1 MDDNLNDDWREF
13 LSLMISKRVKF
24 LLLGGH
30 AVSVHAHPR
39 VTEDLDVFVEISTL
53 NARRLRSVL
62 VDFGFGESAPT
73 VEDLAT
79 EGKVFMVGLPP
90 WRIDILTKISGVR
103 FETAWKN
110 RIQLRLS
117 VGTINVIS
125 RGDLIRNKRASG
137 RAKDLADLVALRARP
152 ISRTS

>member
-1 MDDNLNDDWREF
+1 MDDNLSDDWREF

-24 LLLGGH
+24 LVLGGH

-39 VTEDLDVFVEISTL
+39 VTEDLDLFVEVSAL
-53 NARRLRSVL
+53 NAQRLRSVL

-73 VEDLAT
+73 VEELAT
-79 EGKVFMVGLPP
+79 VGKVFMVGIPP
-90 WRIDILTKISGVR
+90 WRIDILTKISGVS

-110 RIQLRLS
+110 RVRLRLS
-117 VGTINVIS
+117 VGTINLIS
-125 RGDLIRNKRASG
+125 RKDLIRNKRASG

-152 ISRTS
+152 TGGK

>member
-30 AVSVHAHPR
+30 AVAVHAHPR
-39 VTEDLDVFVEISTL
+39 VTEDLDVFVEVSAL
-53 NARRLRSVL
+53 NAERLRNVL
-62 VDFGFGESAPT
+62 VDFGFGQSAPT
-73 VEDLAT
+73 VGELAT
-79 EGKVFMVGLPP
+79 EGKVFMVGVPP

-110 RIQLRLS
+110 RIRLRLS

-137 RAKDLADLVALRARP
+137 RAKDLADLVALQAR
-152 ISRTS
+152 RTGR

>member
-1 MDDNLNDDWREF
+1 MDDTLNDDWREF

-30 AVSVHAHPR
+30 AVSVHARPR
-39 VTEDLDVFVEISTL
+39 MTEELDVFVEVSTL
-53 NARRLRSVL
+53 NAKRLRGVL
-62 VDFGFGESAPT
+62 ADFGFGDAAPT
-73 VEDLAT
+73 VGELAT
-79 EGKVFMVGLPP
+79 KGKVFMVGVPP

-110 RIQLRLS
+110 RMPLRLS

-125 RGDLIRNKRASG
+125 RRDLIRNKRASG
-137 RAKDLADLVALRARP
+137 RDKDLADLVALKQAP
-152 ISRTS
+152 SLGK

>member
-24 LLLGGH
+24 LVLGGH

-39 VTEDLDVFVEISTL
+39 VTEDLDVFVEVSAA
-53 NARRLRSVL
+53 NARRLRAVL

-73 VEDLAT
+73 VEQLAT
-79 EGKVFMVGLPP
+79 EGKVFMVGVPP
-90 WRIDILTKISGVR
+90 WRVDILTKISGVR

-110 RIQLRLS
+110 RVRLRLS
-117 VGTINVIS
+117 VGTINLIS

-137 RAKDLADLVALRARP
+137 RAKDLADLVALQARP
-152 ISRTS
+152 AGGK

>member
-1 MDDNLNDDWREF
+1 MDDKLNDDWREF

-24 LLLGGH
+24 LVLGGH

-39 VTEDLDVFVEISTL
+39 VTEDLDVFVEVSAP

-62 VDFGFGESAPT
+62 VDFGLGESAPT
-73 VEDLAT
+73 VEELAT
-79 EGKVFMVGLPP
+79 EGKVFMIGVPP

-110 RIQLRLS
+110 RVRLRLA

-125 RGDLIRNKRASG
+125 RRDLIRNKRASG
-137 RAKDLADLVALRARP
+137 RAKDLADLVALRASSTRVK
-152 ISRTS
+152 